1 MKRITKSALA
11 LILCAVMLLSL
22 PAVAADKAGT
32 RTFYS
37 QLDNYGQVI
46 YNAFCRSDVQGWLR
60 TGEKFTLTFDGPF
73 SDAQAAANAIAQ
85 AETWAFGAFEL
96 DYPEFFWLKGS
107 NVNVSGNSSKLT
119 MTVTTNFWNNWATGS
134 RSTFDDE
141 AAVKAAV
148 QRIAKEAQ
156 AQGGTYEQLLYI
168 HDWLTLNNRYNTEA
182 PAAEDKD
189 SNRLPYT
196 PVSAL
201 TDADDPV
208 CEGYAG
214 AFKLLCDEL
223 NIPCLFVVGYSYGS
237 SGWGN
242 HAWNQVL
249 LDGQWYAVD
258 TTYDD
263 PMGGAAGS
271 VSGLE
276 QHAYFLVGAD
286 TVCGSYR
293 FSDTHSP
300 NGGKITG
307 TSFTYPDLASEAYGG
322 GYTEPEDPYWGEEP
336 EYPDDPYWG
345 DEPEWPEDPDYPDE
359 PEYPEEPDYSDLFR
373 RQDIPAAGTAVESKL
388 TVDIDGDPVT
398 LTAYALLDEKGNPTN
413 YVRLRDLAALLNG
426 TEAEFDVTWSR
437 DTGIC
442 IEPWCAYEHTNGTEG
457 NIPFSGDQPYT
468 AYLEDTLVDGMPL
481 SLTAFQIS
489 WEGGSHTFYQL
500 RDLGRAMSF
509 NVGWT
514 RDRGLFIEPDEF
526 YTDED

>member
-1 MKRITKSALA
+1 MKRFYRPALA
-11 LILCAVMLLSL
+11 LVLCAVLLL
-22 PAVAADKAGT
+22 AIPAVAADKTGT
-32 RTFYS
+32 RTFYN
-37 QLDNYGQVI
+37 QLDNYGQGI

-73 SDAQAAANAIAQ
+73 SDAQAVANAIAQ

-107 NVNVSGNSSKLT
+107 DVRVSGNSSKLT
-119 MTVTTNFWNNWATGS
+119 MTVTVEFWNNWATGS

-148 QRIAKEAQ
+148 QRIAKEAR
-156 AQGGTYEQLLYI
+156 AQGGAYEQLLYI
-168 HDWLTLNNRYNTEA
+168 HDWLTLNNQYNSAA

-189 SNRLPYT
+189 ANRLPYT

-223 NIPCLFVVGYSYGS
+223 DIPCLFVVGYSWGN

-263 PMGGAAGS
+263 PMGSAAGS

-276 QHAYFLVGAD
+276 QHTYFLVGAD
-286 TVCGSYR
+286 TVCGGYR

-322 GYTEPEDPYWGEEP
+322 GYTEPEDPYG
-336 EYPDDPYWG
+336 G
-345 DEPEWPEDPDYPDE
+345 DEPDWPDD
-359 PEYPEEPDYSDLFR
+359 PEEPDYPDDPWDPDEPEEPDISTLFVR
-373 RQDIPAAGTAVESKL
+373 KEIPLTGTAVASTQ
-388 TVDIDGDPVT
+388 TVTIGDEKVT
-398 LTAYALLDEKGNPTN
+398 LNAYALLDEKGNPTN

-426 TEAEFDVTWSR
+426 TEAEFDVLWSKA
-437 DTGIC
+437 TGIT
-442 IEPWCAYEHTNGTEG
+442 IENCCPYDHPNGTEG
-457 NIPFSGDQPYT
+457 NIPFAGDQPYT
-468 AYLEDTLVDGMPL
+468 AYLEDTLVDGMALP
-481 SLTAFQIS
+481 LTAFQIS

-500 RDLGRAMSF
+500 RDLGRALNF

-514 RDRGLFIEPDEF
+514 RERGLFIEPDAL
-526 YTDED
+526 YTDAD